1 MSIIVKAKKGD
12 DNNNLIKK
20 FKKLLQID
28 DIVTAVRDR
37 RYHKN
42 AATKRKE
49 AKKALEG
56 RLRIEKKQLKRG
68 ITRRKPRTMR
78 DRSDRPERE

>member
-1 MSIIVKAKKGD
+1 MPIIAKAKKGD

-20 FKKLLQID
+20 FKKLLMID
-28 DIVTAVRDR
+28 DVVTIVRDR

-42 AATKRKE
+42 AATLRKE
-49 AKKALEG
+49 NKKALSN

-68 ITRRKPRTMR
+68 IRRPVRQSTAPR
-78 DRSDRPERE
+78 RENS